1 MHTRSEGFTLYLCY
15 AQKEKTLRVALEAH
29 LQPLKQQGLIT
40 TWHDG
45 EIRAGAEWQ
54 SELRLH
60 LQTADIILL
69 LISSNFLASDNL
81 YREGMLEALGRHE
94 RGEAVVIPILM
105 RPVDWEATSI
115 SKLRI
120 LPSNGRAVTEWSNR
134 DAAFLDIA
142 REVRAA
148 VENMLADSL
157 LNRPEEASS
166 ASETSFTADK
176 RAARRREAGQLDPA
190 IFFFNAPFIDANEF
204 YGRRRA
210 YSELLDNATK
220 RASTSI
226 VGPRRIG
233 KTWLLA
239 YLKQTISAR
248 FGSRFPVASL
258 DATSPRCATIGSFVS
273 FILEEWGLDFLSSS
287 PESSPMAH
295 LERVVK
301 EMRRRE
307 MIPLLCID
315 EFERLTHHEDIFDL
329 QFFDNLRS
337 IAGSGLVL
345 MVASKRPPFE
355 FISQEF
361 QTSPFFNIL
370 VQVTLKPFDE
380 READAFIQAK
390 GDQAGFTAQEREY
403 FKLYGK
409 IDGQSWPPARLQL
422 VGTLLLEEKT
432 FAGQAGSAAYQPADP
447 SYWRAFAQRL
457 EELYQ
462 TVVR

>member
-1 MHTRSEGFTLYLCY
+1 MHARSEGFTLYLCY
-15 AQKEKTLRVALEAH
+15 AQKEKTLRAALEAH

-94 RGEAVVIPILM
+94 RSEAVVIPILM

-148 VENMLADSL
+148 VEGLLAASL
-157 LNRPEEASS
+157 LNRPDEASS
-166 ASETSFTADK
+166 ARETSFVADK
-176 RAARRREAGQLDPA
+176 RAARRREEGQVAPT

-204 YGRRRA
+204 YGRQRA
-210 YSELLDNATK
+210 CNELLDNAAK

-248 FGSRFPVASL
+248 FGSRFPVASI
-258 DATSPRCATIGSFVS
+258 DATSPRCATIDGFVS
-273 FILEEWGLDFLSSS
+273 FILEEWNFDLLSS
-287 PESSPMAH
+287 PESSPMAR

-301 EMRRRE
+301 EMRRQE

-315 EFERLTHHEDIFDL
+315 EFERFTHHEDIFDL

-380 READAFIQAK
+380 REAETFIRTK
-390 GDQAGFTAQEREY
+390 GDQAGFTTQEREY

-409 IDGQSWPPARLQL
+409 IDGQGWPPARLQL

-432 FAGQAGSAAYQPADP
+432 FTDQAGSVAYQPADP